1 MRWQALLGR
10 PVFGSAA
17 DPYKEP
23 EQSIVAAGQ
32 QLANNG
38 VQWIVLDCMG
48 YTGNMRRAIT
58 ATTGYRHFWCAA
70 LQLGWLWRQRTLEPT
85 SNLSLPTGTVLGC
98 RSFENNRAVPA
109 RNLRQTIGRR

>member
-58 ATTGYRHFWCAA
+58 ATTGVPTLLVRSLAVRLAVEAA
-70 LQLGWLWRQRTLEPT
+70 HART
-85 SNLSLPTGTVLGC
+85 NLKS
-98 RSFENNRAVPA
+98 
-109 RNLRQTIGRR
+109 